1 MKPARPATIDRHLA
15 CQEAMNDRLFALMSE
30 AAAAGWSEKQVAEA
44 VQDLTVSWRRWRR
57 ERRATEARIAA
68 AQALHRQ

>member
-1 MKPARPATIDRHLA
+1 MKPAQPASPDRHLA

-30 AAAAGWSEKQVAEA
+30 AAEAGWSEKQVAEA

-57 ERRATEARIAA
+57 EKHATDEQVAA
-68 AQALHRQ
+68 ASRLHRQ